1 VVVERYSEPFYQT
14 NIKFL
19 AQLII
24 EYLWRV
30 YVKRHDVTTPDCSII
45 DRHNVSELPTTCAG
59 LFLVWGILIAA
70 LAWVMEK
77 QETT

>member
-1 VVVERYSEPFYQT
+1 MLKGMTSQRLIALSLT
-14 NIKFL
+14 GITFL
-19 AQLII
+19 NFPLLA
-24 EYLWRV
+24 
-30 YVKRHDVTTPDCSII
+30 
-45 DRHNVSELPTTCAG
+45 